1 MMYRMGIWMLLEGW
15 LLVANALEIL
25 NKERFLV
32 LEGWSFQEFS
42 SVQRNSLKG
51 QLLGLIYVVQ
61 DMRIPIIVANTIVI
75 VVELV
80 SG

>member
-1 MMYRMGIWMLLEGW
+1 MRIWMLLEGW

-32 LEGWSFQEFS
+32 PEGWSFQEFS

-61 DMRIPIIVANTIVI
+61 DMRIPPIVANTIVI
-75 VVELV
+75 VMKLV